1 MKICDNC
8 YYSIDEG
15 DSVGYTWCGKCIKR
29 KSVKRDDS
37 CGSFKDKLT
46 ENLFEKAFNTLAD
59 EFSE

>member
-1 MKICDNC
+1 M
-8 YYSIDEG
+8 
-15 DSVGYTWCGKCIKR
+15 
-29 KSVKRDDS
+29 DDS